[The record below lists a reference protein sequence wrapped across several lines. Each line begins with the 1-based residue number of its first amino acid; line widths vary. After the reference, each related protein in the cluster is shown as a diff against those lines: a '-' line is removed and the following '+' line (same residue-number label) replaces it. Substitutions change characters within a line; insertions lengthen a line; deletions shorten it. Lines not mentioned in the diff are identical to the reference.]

1 MLWGMQALG
10 TDTAHGPDWLNA
22 SSIDSSTPRAP
33 AVLTREGARALR
45 ARLRDLHHQ
54 LSVEF
59 AARLRQAR
67 TFGEIAGNDDYL
79 QTLEEEAVLRSRI
92 ARLEG
97 LLDSATVVSESPQTS
112 GAVAIGT
119 TVQVEDLTSGAIQE
133 HRLIGDYEK
142 LGADAV
148 SASSPVGRALTRRSA
163 GDEVEVEL
171 PNGGS
176 RSLRIL
182 AVEPSARG

>member
-1 MLWGMQALG
+1 MVCGMQTLR
-10 TDTAHGPDWLNA
+10 TDIAHGPDWLNA
-22 SSIDSSTPRAP
+22 SSVDSSTPRAP
-33 AVLTREGARALR
+33 AVLTRQGERALR
-45 ARLRDLHHQ
+45 ATLRRLRHQ
-54 LSVEF
+54 LRVEF
-59 AARLRQAR
+59 AARLSQAR

-97 LLDSATVVSESPQTS
+97 LLDSATVLSDSPRD

-119 TVQVEDLTSGAIQE
+119 TVQVEDLASGAVQE
-133 HRLIGDYEK
+133 HRLIGDYEE
-142 LGADAV
+142 LRADDV
-148 SASSPVGRALTRRSA
+148 SASSPVGRALTTRSP

-171 PNGGS
+171 PNGRS

-182 AVEPSARG
+182 AVEPSGRD

>member
-1 MLWGMQALG
+1 MQALG
-10 TDTAHGPDWLNA
+10 AHTAHRPDWLNA
-22 SSIDSSTPRAP
+22 SNVDSSAIPAP
-33 AVLTREGARALR
+33 AVLTREGERTLR
-45 ARLRDLHHQ
+45 ATLRRLHRQ

-59 AARLRQAR
+59 AARLREAR

-79 QTLEEEAVLRSRI
+79 QTLEEAAVLRSRI

-97 LLDSATVVSESPQTS
+97 LLDSATVISDSPQT

-119 TVQVEDLTSGAIQE
+119 TVRVEDLTSGAIQE
-133 HRLIGDYEK
+133 HRLIGDYEE
-142 LGADAV
+142 LRSDAV
-148 SASSPVGRALTRRSA
+148 SASSPVGRALTRRFP

-171 PNGGS
+171 PNGKS

-182 AVEPSARG
+182 AVEPSARD

>member
-1 MLWGMQALG
+1 MQALG
-10 TDTAHGPDWLNA
+10 TDTAHRPDWLNA
-22 SSIDSSTPRAP
+22 PVVDSSTPRPP
-33 AVLTREGARALR
+33 AVLTRQGEHALR
-45 ARLRDLHHQ
+45 ATLRGLRRQ
-54 LSVEF
+54 LNVEF

-79 QTLEEEAVLRSRI
+79 QTIEEEAVLRSRI

-97 LLDSATVVSESPQTS
+97 LLDSGFVVSGSPRN

-119 TVQVEDLTSGAIQE
+119 TVRVEDLASGAVRE
-133 HRLIGDYEK
+133 HRLVGDYEEV
-142 LGADAV
+142 GAGAV
-148 SASSPVGRALTRRSA
+148 SASSPVGRALSTRSP
-163 GDEVEVEL
+163 GDEVDVEL
-171 PNGGS
+171 PNGKS

>member
-1 MLWGMQALG
+1 MQSLG
-10 TDTAHGPDWLNA
+10 THIAPGPDWLNA
-22 SSIDSSTPRAP
+22 SSVDSSAPRAP
-33 AVLTREGARALR
+33 AVLTREGERALR
-45 ARLRDLHHQ
+45 ATLRRLHHQ

-59 AARLRQAR
+59 AARLSQAR

-97 LLDSATVVSESPQTS
+97 LLDSATVVSDSPRN

-119 TVQVEDLTSGAIQE
+119 TVQVEDLASGAVQE
-133 HRLIGDYEK
+133 HRLMGDYEE
-142 LGADAV
+142 LRADDV
-148 SASSPVGRALTRRSA
+148 SASSPVGRALTMRSP

-171 PNGGS
+171 PNGRS

-182 AVEPSARG
+182 AVEPSGQG

>member
-1 MLWGMQALG
+1 
-10 TDTAHGPDWLNA
+10 
-22 SSIDSSTPRAP
+22 
-33 AVLTREGARALR
+33 LR
-45 ARLRDLHHQ
+45 ATLRRLNNQ

-59 AARLRQAR
+59 AARLSQAR
-67 TFGEIAGNDDYL
+67 SFGEIAGNDDYL

-97 LLDSATVVSESPQTS
+97 LLQAASVVPDSPRA

-119 TVQVEDLTSGAIQE
+119 TVRVKDLASGSVQE
-133 HRLIGDYEK
+133 HRLMGDYEE
-142 LGADAV
+142 LHADDV
-148 SASSPVGRALTRRSA
+148 SASSPVGRALTMRSP

-171 PNGGS
+171 PNGRS

-182 AVEPSARG
+182 AVEPCGQG